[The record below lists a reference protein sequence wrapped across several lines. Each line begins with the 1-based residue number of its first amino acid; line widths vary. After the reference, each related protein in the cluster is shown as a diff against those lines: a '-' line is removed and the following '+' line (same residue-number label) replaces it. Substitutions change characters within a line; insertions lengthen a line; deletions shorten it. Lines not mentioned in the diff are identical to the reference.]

1 MTGISVRRYIFA
13 FALTGLVAGVSGI
26 IFCSRLA
33 GGYALGAM
41 GWELDVIT
49 AVFLGGTSLTG
60 GQGSILGT
68 FLGVLIIG
76 TLRNGM
82 ALAGIDIAAQNM
94 RPAPCCAGRAV
105 RSHRAAGQVAR
116 TRCQ

>member
-1 MTGISVRRYIFA
+1 
-13 FALTGLVAGVSGI
+13 
-26 IFCSRLA
+26 
-33 GGYALGAM
+33 M
-41 GWELDVIT
+41 GWELDIIT

-82 ALAGIDIAAQNM
+82 ALAGIDIAAQNI
-94 RPAPCCAGRAV
+94 ATGAV
-105 RSHRAAGQVAR
+105 LLLAVLYDRIRRGGAE
-116 TRCQ
+116 